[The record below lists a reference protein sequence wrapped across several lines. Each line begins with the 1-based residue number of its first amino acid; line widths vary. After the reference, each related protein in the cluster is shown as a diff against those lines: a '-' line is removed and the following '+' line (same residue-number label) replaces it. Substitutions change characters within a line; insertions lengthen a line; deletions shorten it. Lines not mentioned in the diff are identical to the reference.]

1 MIALSNRQKTMP
13 ASPIRKLVPYAEEAV
28 KRGIKVYHLNIGQPD
43 ITTPPEFYQAIR
55 DHTEKVLAYGHS
67 LGLLAL
73 RQEIAAYYERLGLPV
88 KAQDVMV
95 TTGGSE
101 AIIFALLAACDP
113 GEDVIIPEPFYTNY
127 LGFAEMAS
135 VKVRPIEMRLED
147 GFKIPP
153 QEAFEKAV
161 RKSTRAIL
169 YCSPNNPTGAIAS
182 AEEIAFLGR
191 LAKKH
196 NLFLLADEVYREFTY
211 DGKTH
216 TSLFSLPGLED
227 RTVILDSISKRFS
240 ACGARV
246 GCLIS
251 RNPKVM
257 DLALRFGQ
265 ARLCSPTLEQV
276 GAIAAYRVMDRYV
289 PQMIQE
295 YQKRRD
301 LVVEALR
308 KMPGVSCHK
317 PQGAFYL
324 VARLPVRDA
333 EAFAKWLLTDFSADG
348 HTVMFAPA
356 NGFYATPEKGMD
368 EIRIAYV
375 LKEEDLRE
383 AMRLLDLGLVAYKD
397 VEKKA
402 KKK

>member
-1 MIALSNRQKTMP
+1 MIALSRRLKTMP

-43 ITTPPEFYQAIR
+43 ISTPPEFYQAIR
-55 DHTEKVLAYGHS
+55 DYAGKVLAYGHS
-67 LGLLAL
+67 LGLLDL
-73 RQEIAAYYERLGLPV
+73 RKAIAAYYEKLGLAV

-101 AIIFALLAACDP
+101 AIIFALLATCDP
-113 GEDVIIPEPFYTNY
+113 GDEVLVPEPFYTNY

-135 VKVRPIEMRLED
+135 VRVRPIPTRFEE

-153 QEAFEKAV
+153 REAFEKAI
-161 RKSTRAIL
+161 RKRTRAIL

-182 AEEIAFLGR
+182 AEEVAFLGR

-216 TSLFSLPGLED
+216 TSLFTLPGLED
-227 RTVILDSISKRFS
+227 RTILLDSISKRFS

-276 GAIAAYRVMDRYV
+276 GAIAAYQVIERYV
-289 PQMIQE
+289 PQMIRE

-301 LVVEALR
+301 LVVDALQ

-324 VARLPVRDA
+324 VAKLPVKDA
-333 EAFAKWLLTDFSADG
+333 EAFAKWLLTDFSSEQ

-356 NGFYATPEKGMD
+356 NGFYATPGKGRD

-375 LKEEDLRE
+375 LKEEDLME
-383 AMRLLDLGLVAYKD
+383 AMRLLDLGLAAYKA
-397 VEKKA
+397 VERKPSKR
-402 KKK
+402 